1 MTLNEI
7 RESGLLELYVLGELS
22 ENDEKEVV
30 DALQEFPELSKD
42 LEQISKALTMY
53 AQANAIKAPSGL
65 YKSIENQIN
74 DSGSNGGSSSTS
86 GPWLWILSVL
96 ALAFLAYGIYQN
108 LLKNQLAEENQRIL
122 VDCEED
128 NDELLQ
134 ELEFYQEIHN
144 KENTI
149 YAVAA
154 TDKYPETKLY
164 LHQNDNTNRN
174 FLQIQNLPAITAD
187 QSYQLWSL
195 KADQDPIPLDVFNP
209 DQEAFIEVESV
220 DNTNTYAITIEP
232 RGGRQTP
239 TLENLIGTFAI
250 SG

>member
-22 ENDEKEVV
+22 EKDENIVNE
-30 DALQEFPELSKD
+30 ALTEFPELQTDIK
-42 LEQISKALTMY
+42 EISAALTTY
-53 AQANAIKAPSGL
+53 AQANAIPAPNSL
-65 YKSIENQIN
+65 YESIESQIK
-74 DSGSNGGSSSTS
+74 DSKSNNSGGSSSNS
-86 GPWLWILSVL
+86 WIWILSVL
-96 ALAFLAYGIYQN
+96 ALGFLSYGIYQN
-108 LLKNQLAEENQRIL
+108 LLKSQLAEENQRIL
-122 VDCEED
+122 VDCEEE
-128 NDELLQ
+128 NDEMREQLD
-134 ELEFYQEIHN
+134 FYQEIHD

-164 LHQNDNTNRN
+164 LHKNNATNKN
-174 FLQIQNLPAITAD
+174 FLQIQNLPEITAD

-195 KADQDPIPLDVFNP
+195 KANQDPIPLDVFNP
-209 DQEAFIEVESV
+209 EGDAFLEVENV
-220 DNTNTYAITIEP
+220 EDTNTYAITIEP